1 MVKETLNRKN
11 RHQDSA
17 PTEVPLWLKIGAWA
31 LTLAASLLYIVL
43 YLVVIE
49 YQQRFAGSVNELP
62 VFTRVILNIY
72 QSYLG
77 VFILISLALLVLF
90 FIKSRHATGSYKIVF
105 LLIAFNTVFAA
116 VLFSV
121 SFMGMV

>member
-1 MVKETLNRKN
+1 
-11 RHQDSA
+11 
-17 PTEVPLWLKIGAWA
+17 VPLWLKIGAWA

-43 YLVVIE
+43 YFVVIE

-90 FIKSRHATGSYKIVF
+90 LIKSRHATGNYKIVF
-105 LLIAFNTVFAA
+105 LLIAFNMVFAA

-121 SFMGMV
+121 SFMGMF